1 MKKTKAQ
8 QMFEGIILAHDTRKN
23 RVKELEARLL
33 REVKT
38 SREIYVK
45 YKEAV
50 EIIKSLLTYVSYE
63 DEKDPAFKRS
73 ERARRFVY
81 PAEYRRAK

>member
-8 QMFEGIILAHDTRKN
+8 QMFEGIILAHDPRKN
-23 RVKELEARLL
+23 RVKELETRLL

-38 SREIYVK
+38 SREIYGK

-50 EIIKSLLTYVSYE
+50 EIIKRLLSHSSYH
-63 DEKDPAFKRS
+63 DEKDQAFKVE

>member
-8 QMFEGIILAHDTRKN
+8 QMFEGIILAHDPRKN
-23 RVKELEARLL
+23 RVKELETRLL

-38 SREIYVK
+38 SRETYEK

-50 EIIKSLLTYVSYE
+50 EIIKRLLTHVSYY
-63 DEKDPAFKRS
+63 DEKDPAFKVS